1 MVRHDERVEPGGGET
16 MRLTPDIERT
26 LRRYVLGDLEEGLR
40 SELEELL
47 ITDPDAFE
55 ALGVVEDEL
64 IEEYLEKTGSQAER
78 RSFEQHFLSGP
89 QGMRRLRFVRALKNR
104 ASTPSLRLQAETRPA
119 AGRLVWPGG
128 WRRHSVGLAAALA
141 VSLMGNVWLA
151 WHYRDDQQEPS
162 PVPPATE
169 ARSTVPTVPAVPAVS
184 TIPSFSPAAATPSPL
199 GTPAPFGAPPARN
212 SLERLHGAAASVATF
227 ALSAGLLRGEGSLP
241 RVSVPAAALVVRL
254 RLELPEDDYS
264 RYRAAVMDVDGDEI
278 WVASK
283 LRAEQGPGH
292 PSVLVL
298 LPATLLTRG
307 DYQVRLSGVGERGEP
322 EVVGTYAFR
331 VSTP

>member
-1 MVRHDERVEPGGGET
+1 
-16 MRLTPDIERT
+16 
-26 LRRYVLGDLEEGLR
+26 
-40 SELEELL
+40 
-47 ITDPDAFE
+47 
-55 ALGVVEDEL
+55 
-64 IEEYLEKTGSQAER
+64 
-78 RSFEQHFLSGP
+78 
-89 QGMRRLRFVRALKNR
+89 
-104 ASTPSLRLQAETRPA
+104 
-119 AGRLVWPGG
+119 
-128 WRRHSVGLAAALA
+128 
-141 VSLMGNVWLA
+141 
-151 WHYRDDQQEPS
+151 
-162 PVPPATE
+162 
-169 ARSTVPTVPAVPAVS
+169 
-184 TIPSFSPAAATPSPL
+184 
-199 GTPAPFGAPPARN
+199 
-212 SLERLHGAAASVATF
+212 
-227 ALSAGLLRGEGSLP
+227 
-241 RVSVPAAALVVRL
+241 VSVPAAALVVRL